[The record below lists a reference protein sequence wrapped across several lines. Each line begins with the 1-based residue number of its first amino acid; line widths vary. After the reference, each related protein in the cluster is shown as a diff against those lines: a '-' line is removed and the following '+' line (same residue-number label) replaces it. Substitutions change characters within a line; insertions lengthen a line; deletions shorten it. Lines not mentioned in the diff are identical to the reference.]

1 LLFRFDPEDL
11 KVTMPRRCRPLHLA
25 LSLVAVATPL
35 PAQDPPPAAQFEER
49 VEVTEGLLDVLVTD
63 RSGHVVLGLEPAD
76 FLVRVDG
83 RPAEVTGA
91 TFYSNRRYLGGA
103 DAAKAGIDPGAVP
116 DHRWFVLFF
125 DDQRVE
131 AHEASDLLTRQLEA
145 GRDAAEWVRTALSPG
160 DLVAVVSFD
169 SRLRLHQDFTA
180 DTAALAAAIER
191 ASRGQDPPGDWP
203 SRREERGEL
212 PSLAAGLPPAEEL
225 SKATPRIYDAL
236 EAVARA
242 TAPIVGRKN
251 LILFTR
257 GFGRMER
264 SGAYVP
270 DRRYHEPMLRSL
282 NAANV
287 AVYTV
292 DLVAQGTRHTF
303 EGSLTDTAAETGG
316 RPFLN
321 VLSFRIPLDRI
332 AEETNGYYLVS
343 VRLPGGE
350 GGYREVEIDVADPGF
365 VVKARGGFQLGG

>member
-1 LLFRFDPEDL
+1 MNRPCSVALASLL
-11 KVTMPRRCRPLHLA
+11 VTASGAA
-25 LSLVAVATPL
+25 L
-35 PAQDPPPAAQFEER
+35 AQDPPAAQFEER
-49 VEVTEGLLDVLVTD
+49 VEVIEGLLDVLVTD
-63 RSGHVVLGLEPAD
+63 RDGHVVLGLEPSD
-76 FLVRVDG
+76 FRVHVDG

-91 TFYSNRRYLGGA
+91 TFYSNRRYLGGV
-103 DAAKAGIDPGAVP
+103 DAAKVGIDPDAVP
-116 DHRWFVLFF
+116 DRRWFVLFF

-131 AHEASDLLTRQLEA
+131 AHEARQLLSRQLEA
-145 GRDAAEWVRTALSPG
+145 GRDASEWVRTALAPG

-180 DTAALAAAIER
+180 DVDALAAAIDR
-191 ASRGQDPPGDWP
+191 ASRGQDPPAEWP
-203 SRREERGEL
+203 SRRAERGEL
-212 PSLAAGLPPAEEL
+212 PSLAAGLPPVAEL
-225 SKATPRIYDAL
+225 SKETPLIYDAL

-257 GFGRMER
+257 GFGRLER
-264 SGAYVP
+264 SGGYVP
-270 DRRYHEPMLRSL
+270 DRRYHEPMLREL

-292 DLVAQGTRHTF
+292 DLVPQGTRHTF

-316 RPFLN
+316 RPFLD
-321 VLSFRIPLDRI
+321 VLNFRIPLDRI

-350 GGYREVEIDVADPGF
+350 AGYREVEIDVANPAF